1 MRYTV
6 TIDDD
11 LYEKA
16 QQMAEPDLSKSDLFR
31 EAFLAYVRVKTA
43 QRLHALGGTDA
54 EPHSDTVALPKTPH
68 DPGST

>member
-6 TIDDD
+6 TIEDD

-16 QQMAEPDLSKSDLFR
+16 QQMAEPGLSPSELFR
-31 EAFLAYVRVKTA
+31 EAFQTYVRVKTA

-54 EPHSDTVALPKTPH
+54 DHEIIFGKRLRR
-68 DPGST
+68 